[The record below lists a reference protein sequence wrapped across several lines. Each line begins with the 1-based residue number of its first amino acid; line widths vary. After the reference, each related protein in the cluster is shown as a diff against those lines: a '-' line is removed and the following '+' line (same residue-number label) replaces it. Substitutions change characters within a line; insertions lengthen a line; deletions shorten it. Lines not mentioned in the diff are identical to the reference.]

1 MDKVREE
8 LVLKAVDI
16 MRRYEQLR
24 ADKELSPNCKKLVA
38 KALKKELIKVKKDL
52 EHYEHI

>member
-8 LVLKAVDI
+8 LVLKAVDV

-24 ADKELSPNCKKLVA
+24 VDKELSPNCKKLVA

>member
-8 LVLKAVDI
+8 LVLKAVDV

>member
-16 MRRYEQLR
+16 IRRYEQLR

-38 KALKKELIKVKKDL
+38 KALKKELIKVKK
-52 EHYEHI
+52 EMERYENL

>member
-8 LVLKAVDI
+8 LVLKAVDV

-52 EHYEHI
+52 EHYDHI